1 MRVAKPCCGPTF
13 LDHLL
18 LNRIAMSDQEIKE
31 LEARF
36 PAVSGQAFAQAR
48 ERVLASGQSILES
61 RDGVLFEVFPDGRRV
76 PLKTIAPPVPAVPG
90 SIREIR

>member
-1 MRVAKPCCGPTF
+1 
-13 LDHLL
+13 
-18 LNRIAMSDQEIKE
+18 MSDQEIKE